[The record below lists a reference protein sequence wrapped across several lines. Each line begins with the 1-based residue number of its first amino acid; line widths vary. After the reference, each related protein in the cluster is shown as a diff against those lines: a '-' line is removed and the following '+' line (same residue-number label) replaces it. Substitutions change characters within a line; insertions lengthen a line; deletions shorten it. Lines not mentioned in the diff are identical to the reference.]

1 MKTLS
6 IEFPAVKINLDIGHI
21 TFDLLEN
28 MIFDITQHVG
38 RKVLEKALGNIDD
51 ALRESRPKGT
61 LENTGKRVKYLL
73 TRLGDV
79 LYRRTRYIDK
89 ANGKSRYLLEEHL
102 GLKPNQRLS
111 LMRAKVEM
119 FIATISSYR
128 GARENVELITGYRR
142 SHESMRQSVIKEAD
156 KIIAYQ
162 KSAIGKIQ
170 RLEFED
176 NQPVSSDIAYMEAD
190 ATYIRLQRRRKAQG
204 TGIRRRRRPRSIEV
218 KLGIG
223 YTGRENRYE
232 DTLQSAKRL
241 VNKFVY
247 LGVSK
252 CNKFMEDLSIIAEQ
266 KMSLSGVKNIFFG
279 ADGDRWI
286 TRGIR
291 DFFPGAIFI
300 LCGFHLSRNIR
311 TALCYRKESQKEIHR
326 LIRQDRIGE
335 ALGIIKDMLSNPKDK
350 REKEALRSLY
360 IYIRENRGGINAIRR
375 VEDSE
380 VRRMANNTGAIES
393 NIDKIIAHRF
403 KKRGMSWSVKGA
415 LSLLKIKETI
425 INGEWDSWWSDK
437 RDQKIEI
444 DREPLRQ
451 LTAKDL
457 WKKERPREPL
467 IEAAIPALRGPDQNE
482 PWAKVLRELQKI
494 DYYKIG

>member
-1 MKTLS
+1 MDT
-6 IEFPAVKINLDIGHI
+6 ITVTFPQVKINLGIKGL
-21 TFDLLEN
+21 TFDSLES
-28 MIFDITQHVG
+28 MVFDIEQHIG
-38 RKVLEKALGNIDD
+38 RKVLEKTLGNIDD
-51 ALRESRPKGT
+51 ILRKNRPKGT
-61 LENTGKRVKYLL
+61 LENGGKRIKYLL
-73 TRLGDV
+73 TRLGDIR
-79 LYRRTRYIDK
+79 YRRTRYIDK
-89 ANGKSRYLLEEHL
+89 TSGKSRYLLEEHL

-119 FIATISSYR
+119 FITSITSYR

-156 KIIAYQ
+156 RIIAYQ
-162 KSAIGKIQ
+162 KSAIDKIKN
-170 RLEFED
+170 LEFYD
-176 NQPVSSDIAYMEAD
+176 DQPVSSDIAYMEAD
-190 ATYIRLQRRRKAQG
+190 ATYIRLQRRRKIKS
-204 TGIRRRRRPRSIEV
+204 TSSLRKRRPRSIEV

-232 DTLQSAKRL
+232 DTLRSAKRL

-247 LGVSK
+247 LSVSK
-252 CNKFMEDLSIIAEQ
+252 CTSFMEDLSIIAES
-266 KMSLSGVKNIFFG
+266 KMSLSGVKNVFFG

-291 DFFPGAIFI
+291 DFFPGAVFI

-311 TALCYRKESQKEIHR
+311 TALSYRKESQKEIHR
-326 LIRQDRIGE
+326 LLAQDKIDE
-335 ALGIIKDMLSNPKDK
+335 ALGMIKDMLSNPKDK
-350 REKEALRSLY
+350 KEKEALRSLY

-380 VRRMANNTGAIES
+380 VRHLARNTGAIEP

-425 INGEWDSWWSDK
+425 TNGEWDSWWSDK

-444 DREPLRQ
+444 NREPLRQ

-457 WKKERPREPL
+457 WKKGRPREPL
-467 IEAAIPALRGPDQNE
+467 IEAAITGPDQNE